1 MFQQEEDSDGDQT
14 GDFDDNQTSVTQ
26 LIAPEPQP
34 PENQMT
40 MLDED
45 QYQDSKEQLLKHDSQ
60 QQMQVT
66 ENDKSFER
74 FEGNDFKS
82 QSDVAET
89 TFDRQNNNQSPTLVA
104 SISGAVGH
112 EAGMF
117 GGRFRTSVPES
128 TSISVSMPLTE
139 RD

>member
-1 MFQQEEDSDGDQT
+1 
-14 GDFDDNQTSVTQ
+14 
-26 LIAPEPQP
+26 
-34 PENQMT
+34 MT
-40 MLDED
+40 D
-45 QYQDSKEQLLKHDSQ
+45 
-60 QQMQVT
+60 
-66 ENDKSFER
+66 NDKSFER
-74 FEGNDFKS
+74 FEGHDFKS

-128 TSISVSMPLTE
+128 TSMSVSMPLTE